1 MSDNLSRDAEWIVF
15 KSGISHLPLD
25 ISVPKTQILEEW
37 NLVKD
42 KASPHRKTDGSFDP
56 RFVGWNSLELYAPEK
71 TETTVSSDR
80 NGFVSTDKH
89 VWKDVAK
96 YCPITVR
103 WFKDTFGEDNFVGR
117 IYFSLL
123 EPGGKIAVHRDSR
136 YSNLHGAN
144 VAITNPVGCHF
155 HNERAGIIDFD
166 SNPVNM
172 MNLYDKHWVVN
183 NSSKQRLHIIYSG
196 KVPAQIIERSYKKMM
211 EKGNKN
217 V

>member
-1 MSDNLSRDAEWIVF
+1 MSDNLSMNAEWIVF

-25 ISVPKTQILEEW
+25 VSVPKTQILEEW

-71 TETTVSSDR
+71 IETTVSSDR

-89 VWKDVAK
+89 IWKDVAN
-96 YCPITVR
+96 YCPITVK

-123 EPGGKIAVHRDSR
+123 EPGGRIAVHRDSR

-144 VAITNPVGCHF
+144 VAITNPGGCHF

-172 MNLYDKHWVVN
+172 MNLYDKHWVEN
-183 NSSKQRLHIIYSG
+183 NSSEQRLHIIYSG
-196 KVPAQIIERSYKKMM
+196 KVPAQIIERSYKKTM
-211 EKGNKN
+211 EKENKN

>member
-1 MSDNLSRDAEWIVF
+1 MSDNLSVNAEWIAF

-25 ISVPKTQILEEW
+25 VSVPKTQILEEW

-71 TETTVSSDR
+71 IETTVSSDR

-89 VWKDVAK
+89 IWKDVAN
-96 YCPITVR
+96 YCPITVK

-123 EPGGKIAVHRDSR
+123 EPGGRIAVHRDSR

-144 VAITNPVGCHF
+144 VAITNPRGCHF

-172 MNLYDKHWVVN
+172 MNLYDKHWVEN
-183 NSSKQRLHIIYSG
+183 NSSEQRLHIIYSG

-211 EKGNKN
+211 EKENKN